1 MLVMRLEFWTGSR
14 LTTGWLDPDD
24 FTVKLYLGSPGKD
37 ERRVPRSIY
46 SLAHILDWIL
56 SGTLLESGTE
66 IKVWILSGLW
76 SVSVPLV
83 MEVEVKVWLSP
94 VRSWKTC
101 ATDPCTATAGSDVC
115 TGSWGIIPAHF
126 RLSNT
131 AEEIALVMLET
142 VCGETTELGAMGLE
156 TEDSPLIAGSRD
168 SSLGCG
174 TSGGLRAGTECTREV
189 YLGLLDLVG
198 RDVLLALGVYI
209 VCWKLL
215 Q

>member
-1 MLVMRLEFWTGSR
+1 
-14 LTTGWLDPDD
+14 
-24 FTVKLYLGSPGKD
+24 
-37 ERRVPRSIY
+37 
-46 SLAHILDWIL
+46 
-56 SGTLLESGTE
+56 
-66 IKVWILSGLW
+66 
-76 SVSVPLV
+76 
-83 MEVEVKVWLSP
+83 
-94 VRSWKTC
+94 
-101 ATDPCTATAGSDVC
+101 
-115 TGSWGIIPAHF
+115 
-126 RLSNT
+126 
-131 AEEIALVMLET
+131 MLET

-189 YLGLLDLVG
+189 YLGLLDLVR